1 MSACTPISKIMGVDE
16 IDYEGAVPVW
26 RQVYTLLKVQIISG
40 EIPPGRPIP
49 SKRALVEQL
58 GVAGNT
64 VEKAVRLLKDEGL
77 VEGVQ
82 GRGVFVVR
90 RG

>member
-1 MSACTPISKIMGVDE
+1 ME

-26 RQVYTLLKVQIISG
+26 RQVYDLLRARIDSG

-64 VEKAVRLLKDEGL
+64 IEHAISQLKADGYVF
-77 VEGVQ
+77 GVQ
-82 GRGVFVVR
+82 GRGVYVAATAR
-90 RG
+90 RR

>member
-1 MSACTPISKIMGVDE
+1 VDG
-16 IDYEGAVPVW
+16 IDYDGPLPVW
-26 RQVYTLLKVQIISG
+26 RQVYDLLRARIESG
-40 EIPPGRPIP
+40 QIPPGRPIP
-49 SKRALVEQL
+49 SKRTLSEEL

-64 VEKAVRLLKDEGL
+64 VEHAVRVLKNEGY